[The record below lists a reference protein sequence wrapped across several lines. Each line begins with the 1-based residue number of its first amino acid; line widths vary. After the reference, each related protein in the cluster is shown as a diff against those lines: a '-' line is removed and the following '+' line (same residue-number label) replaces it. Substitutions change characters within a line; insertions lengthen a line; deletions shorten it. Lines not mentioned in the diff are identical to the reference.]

1 MRRGWIAAVLVAAAA
16 LSGTTASA
24 AEKLRIGVLRL
35 ASSGPVFVAEDM
47 GYFAAEGLEVELKFF
62 DAAQPVAVATVSGD
76 IDIGVTGLTA
86 GFFNLAGKGALRIV
100 AAQSREEPGYH
111 LNGYVVS
118 KQAYDAGLKSLA
130 DLPNHSIAITQVGS
144 TFHYSLGLIA
154 DKLHFPLSSLKLV
167 PLQSLPNMA
176 SALKGGQVDAAVM
189 PATVAQPLIDAGDV
203 KLLGWVGDETPWQLG
218 AIFTTQ
224 RAIDA
229 RRPAVASAIRAYQ
242 KGARDFYDAFLKKG
256 ADGKPVEGPGAPA
269 ILAIVSKFTGIA
281 PEKIRGGI
289 PYVDPDARLL
299 VRDVY
304 NQVAWYQAQG
314 LVDKDVEAKSIVDLT
329 FVLGHYDV
337 PK

>member
-1 MRRGWIAAVLVAAAA
+1 MRRGWIAAVLVASAA
-16 LSGTTASA
+16 LSGATASA

-35 ASSGPVFVAEDM
+35 ASSGPVFVAEDK

-111 LNGYVVS
+111 LNAYVVS

-224 RAIDA
+224 RAIDE
-229 RRPAVASAIRAYQ
+229 RRPAVAAAIRAYQ

-256 ADGKPVEGPGAPA
+256 ADGKPAEGEGAPA

-281 PEKIRGGI
+281 PEKVRGGI

-314 LVDKDVEAKSIVDLT
+314 LVDKEVEAKSIVDLT

>member
-1 MRRGWIAAVLVAAAA
+1 MRRGWIAALLAAAA
-16 LSGTTASA
+16 LSWATGAHA

-35 ASSGPVFVAEDM
+35 ASSGPVFVAEDK

-76 IDIGVTGLTA
+76 IDVGVTGLTA
-86 GFFNLAGKGALRIV
+86 GFFNLAGKAALRII

-111 LNGYVVS
+111 LNAYVVS
-118 KQAYDAGLKSLA
+118 KQAWDAGLKSLA
-130 DLPNHSIAITQVGS
+130 ALPGHSVAITQVGS

-154 DKLHFPLSSLKLV
+154 DKLHFPLASLRLV

-176 SALKGGQVDAAVM
+176 SALKGGQVDAAVI
-189 PATVAQPLIDAGDV
+189 PATTAQPLIDAGDV
-203 KLLGWVGDETPWQLG
+203 VVLGWVGDETSWQLG
-218 AIFTTQ
+218 AIFTMQST
-224 RAIDA
+224 IDA
-229 RRPAVASAIRAYQ
+229 RRAAVAAAVRAYR
-242 KGARDFYDAFLKKG
+242 KGARDFYEAFLKKG
-256 ADGKPVEGPGAPA
+256 ADGKPARGPEAPA
-269 ILAIVSKFTGIA
+269 LLAIVSKYTGLP
-281 PEKIRGGI
+281 PEKIGAGI

-314 LVDKDVEAKSIVDLT
+314 LVDKDVDARTILDLT
-329 FVLGHYDV
+329 FVEGHYDV

>member
-1 MRRGWIAAVLVAAAA
+1 MRRGWIAALLAAAA
-16 LSGTTASA
+16 LSWTAGAHA

-35 ASSGPVFVAEDM
+35 ASSGPVFVAEDK

-76 IDIGVTGLTA
+76 IDVGVTGLTA
-86 GFFNLAGKGALRIV
+86 GFFNLAGKAALRIV
-100 AAQSREEPGYH
+100 AAQSREESGYH
-111 LNGYVVS
+111 LNAYLVS
-118 KQAYDAGLKSLA
+118 KQAWDAGLKSLA
-130 DLPNHSIAITQVGS
+130 DLPGHSVAITQVGS

-154 DKLHFPLSSLKLV
+154 DKLHFPLASLKLV

-189 PATVAQPLIDAGDV
+189 PATAAQPLIDAGDV
-203 KLLGWVGDETPWQLG
+203 KVLGWVGDETPWQLG
-218 AIFTTQ
+218 AIFTLQSTIDTR
-224 RAIDA
+224 RA
-229 RRPAVASAIRAYQ
+229 AVAAAIRAYR
-242 KGARDFYDAFLKKG
+242 KGARDFYEAFLEKG
-256 ADGKPVEGPGAPA
+256 ADGKPAPGPEAPA
-269 ILAIVSKFTGIA
+269 LLAIVSKYTGLA
-281 PEKIRGGI
+281 PEKIGAGI

-314 LVDKDVEAKSIVDLT
+314 LVDKDVDAKTILDLT
-329 FVLGHYDV
+329 FVEGHYDV

>member
-16 LSGTTASA
+16 LSGATASA

-35 ASSGPVFVAEDM
+35 ASSGPVFVAEDK

-76 IDIGVTGLTA
+76 IDVGVTGLTA

-111 LNGYVVS
+111 LNAYVVS

-154 DKLHFPLSSLKLV
+154 EKLHFPLSSLRLV

-224 RAIDA
+224 RAIDE
-229 RRPAVASAIRAYQ
+229 RRPAVAAAIRAYQ

-256 ADGKPVEGPGAPA
+256 ADGKPAEGPGAPA

-304 NQVAWYQAQG
+304 NQIAWYQAQG

-329 FVLGHYDV
+329 FVPGHYDV